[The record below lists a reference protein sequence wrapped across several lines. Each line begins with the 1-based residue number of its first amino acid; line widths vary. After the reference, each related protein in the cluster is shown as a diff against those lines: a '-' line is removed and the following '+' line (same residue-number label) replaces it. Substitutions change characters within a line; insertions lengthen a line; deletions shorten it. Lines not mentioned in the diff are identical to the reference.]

1 MQRQCGLTLLELLVV
16 LAIIAISSAGVAI
29 AMRDSAQTQ
38 LEREAQR
45 LIAKLEAVRV
55 QSRAQGIPLIWRVA
69 DSGFVFE
76 TPLLGSDFVA
86 LREEWLT
93 AGMTADVSK
102 NSTSGLTGEISPN
115 SKIAKST
122 GYIVLGPEPIIYPTS
137 IALRLKSV
145 ATSASK
151 ANTLILRIKTDGIQP
166 FHIAP

>member
-1 MQRQCGLTLLELLVV
+1 MMVSCLRMKGSEVSIVAYV
-16 LAIIAISSAGVAI
+16 LMYCMKTFNCMANVTSSC
-29 AMRDSAQTQ
+29 
-38 LEREAQR
+38 
-45 LIAKLEAVRV
+45 
-55 QSRAQGIPLIWRVA
+55 A

-166 FHIAP
+166 FHLAP